1 VPAPGLRLTV
11 LAGPTVPV
19 PLPAP
24 FTARLRSLEFTDN
37 DEERSVFTLTFDAG
51 RSRVGGRLD
60 VAGLQDSPVG
70 AFARIGVVLTFGTRP
85 AVLLDG
91 IVTDV
96 ALTPGHRPGEA
107 TLTVTGE
114 DVSYLLD
121 RVEYTAEHAALDDTS
136 QVRKILAGYLTR
148 GIASMVVPASTSDAP
163 SPTERIP
170 TQQTSDL
177 AHVTELA
184 RRNGYVA
191 CALPGPTPGT
201 STFYW
206 GPPLRSGPPQPAL
219 SVDLGPDTNCAGLS
233 FRTDALAPALIN
245 GAVLDRHQCAAVPVS
260 VEASSLTPLA
270 ERPLWSTHAGDIR
283 RRLLRD
289 AGSDAVAARARA
301 QAEVDRS
308 IDAVVATGTVDGT
321 RYGQVLR
328 PRGLVGMRGAGR
340 SHDGFWYVR
349 QVVHTL
355 AVGSYRQKVTL
366 VRDGY
371 GSTVLAVPVGSVG

>member
-1 VPAPGLRLTV
+1 MPAPGLRLTI

-24 FTARLRSLEFTDN
+24 FTARLRSLELTEN

-51 RSRVGGRLD
+51 RSRVGARLD
-60 VAGLQDSPVG
+60 VAGLQDSPVA
-70 AFARIGVVLTFGTRP
+70 AFARIGAVLTFGTRP
-85 AVLLDG
+85 VVLLDG
-91 IVTDV
+91 VVTDV
-96 ALTPGHRPGEA
+96 ALTPGHRPGQA

-121 RVEYTAEHAALDDTS
+121 RVEYTAEYPGQDDTS
-136 QVRKILAGYLTR
+136 QVQTILMAYLTL
-148 GIASMVVPASTSDAP
+148 GVASTVVKAPTSDP
-163 SPTERIP
+163 PLDTVRIP

-177 AHVTELA
+177 AHLTELA

-191 CALPGPTPGT
+191 YVIPGPMPGT

-233 FRTDALAPALIN
+233 FRTNALTPVLIS
-245 GAVLDRHQCAAVPVS
+245 GAVLDRRTCAAVPVV
-260 VEASSLTPLA
+260 VEGSSLPALA
-270 ERPLWSTHAGDIR
+270 DRPLWSTHAGDIR

-289 AGSDAVAARARA
+289 AGSDAVVARARA
-301 QAEVDRS
+301 QSEVDRS
-308 IDAVVATGTVDGT
+308 IDAVVATGTVDGA
-321 RYGQVLR
+321 RYGHVLR

-340 SHDGFWYVR
+340 SHDGLWYVR

-371 GSTVLAVPVGSVG
+371 GSTVPAVPVGGVG